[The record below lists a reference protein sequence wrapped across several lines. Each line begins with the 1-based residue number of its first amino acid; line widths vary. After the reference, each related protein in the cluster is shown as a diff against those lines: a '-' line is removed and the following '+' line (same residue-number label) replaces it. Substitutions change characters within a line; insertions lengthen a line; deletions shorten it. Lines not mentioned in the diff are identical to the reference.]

1 MISNQGS
8 ISTQARAIAGLIK
21 GNLAFYWT
29 FKLRNLNHQNLE
41 QPPFALFFSMLSAPW
56 RKRRK
61 PARRSTLATC
71 GLAIPS
77 GPAVPHSPTS
87 QTRSRADKRRLL
99 PLRRPCVVGQ
109 PFTLLQVAFL
119 GVILMQSGTEKAS
132 VQHWQQREGRGLMRC
147 RESVGR
153 RSKRVGS
160 EIRVAAER
168 T

>member
-8 ISTQARAIAGLIK
+8 ISTQARAIAGLSK

-71 GLAIPS
+71 GPAIPS

-99 PLRRPCVVGQ
+99 PLRRLCFSRAIPPLRCWS
-109 PFTLLQVAFL
+109 TLHPSSSCFL
-119 GVILMQSGTEKAS
+119 GRYS
-132 VQHWQQREGRGLMRC
+132 H
-147 RESVGR
+147 
-153 RSKRVGS
+153 
-160 EIRVAAER
+160 AEWH
-168 T
+168 